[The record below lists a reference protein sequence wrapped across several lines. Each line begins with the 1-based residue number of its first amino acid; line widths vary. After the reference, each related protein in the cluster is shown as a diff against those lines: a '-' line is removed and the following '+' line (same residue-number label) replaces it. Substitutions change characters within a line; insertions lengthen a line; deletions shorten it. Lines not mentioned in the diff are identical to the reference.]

1 MACAAALAKKPDSI
15 LVDLRGLPTLYH
27 SFPKILL
34 LKASR
39 PHLVAIFAQSLDGK
53 IAAHRAQRPHFS
65 SPEDYQHLENQ
76 AAQQQALIMGAA
88 TLRAYG
94 TSLRIRDPELLCQR
108 AAQGLP
114 PQPLTII
121 CSGSGDISPDL
132 PFFRQPLTRWLWT
145 TPAGSQRWQQ
155 RSGFEE
161 LWVAP
166 DWDLPARLARLR
178 NLGLERVGLLGGG
191 QLLGAFLQAQALD
204 ELWVTLAP
212 VLLSGYSDSPA
223 SIEGWQLQG
232 SPPQL
237 ELLECRQGST
247 ELFLRYRVQWP

>member
-1 MACAAALAKKPDSI
+1 MGFAHPFPAI
-15 LVDLRGLPTLYH
+15 LPLN
-27 SFPKILL
+27 
-34 LKASR
+34 R

-53 IAAHRAQRPHFS
+53 IAAHRAQRPSFS
-65 SPEDYQHLENQ
+65 SPEDYRHLETQ

-94 TSLRIRDPELLCQR
+94 TSLRIRDPELIQR
-108 AAQGLP
+108 RTAQGLS

-121 CSGSGDISPDL
+121 CSGSGDIPEDL

-145 TPAGSQRWQQ
+145 TPKGSQIWQN
-155 RSGFEE
+155 RTGFEDI
-161 LWVAP
+161 WVAA

-178 NLGLERVGLLGGG
+178 SLGIERVGLLGGG
-191 QLLGAFLQAQALD
+191 RLLGAFLQAGALD

-212 VLLSGYSDSPA
+212 VLLSGYADAPA
-223 SIEGWQLQG
+223 SIEGWQVQG

-237 ELLECRQGST
+237 ELLECRRGSK
-247 ELFLRYRVQWP
+247 ELFLRYRVEWP